1 MAFIYFLL
9 FLKMKQDRDALLE
22 TLRRMCGIL
31 PSFAASDAVRRNS
44 TAAPCASTSTRVS
57 VAGLFER
64 LFSGNGSA
72 ANELRRRGIE
82 AVVANHTLSGL
93 YANEAIR
100 DCKAG
105 LISSIAI
112 VGHSL
117 GATAGVDMAEQ
128 LAQAGVAVGLV
139 VTVDPITLTA
149 APGNVKRLENF
160 YISDGVGKTVQRG
173 PDFHGSL
180 QNIDLKKDAGLG
192 HVSIANSEQV
202 HQQVLRFVAAA
213 ATSRCK

>member
-1 MAFIYFLL
+1 MRCSKPYATCAVFFLL
-9 FLKMKQDRDALLE
+9 LQPAMLFAG
-22 TLRRMCGIL
+22 TLRPHRTH
-31 PSFAASDAVRRNS
+31 PHQ
-44 TAAPCASTSTRVS
+44 RVYLLRGFLN
-57 VAGLFER
+57 V
-64 LFSGNGSA
+64 FSLGMDQL

-82 AVVANHTLSGL
+82 AVVANHTLSGM

-128 LAQAGVAVGLV
+128 LAQAGVAVALV
-139 VTVDPITLTA
+139 VTVDPITATA

-160 YISDGVGKTVQRG
+160 YISDGAGKTVQRG
-173 PDFHGSL
+173 ADFHGSL
-180 QNIDLKKDAGLG
+180 QNIDLKSDASLG
-192 HVSIANSEQV
+192 HVSIANSEHV